1 MHRAL
6 PGILVGGVI
15 GSATRWVVVERGAA
29 AEYPF
34 TATLVIINALGCF
47 VLGVAMARW
56 PDATDPRRL
65 SIGVGFAGGLTTFSA
80 LAVDIAAGLHQGD
93 YAPIV
98 TSIPVQL
105 LAGVVFFVIG
115 RRITTT

>member
-6 PGILVGGVI
+6 PGILVGGVV
-15 GSATRWVVVERGAA
+15 GSATRWAVLERSAA
-29 AEYPF
+29 AEYPS
-34 TATLVIINALGCF
+34 TATLVVVNALGCF

-56 PDATDPRRL
+56 PDATDRWRL

-80 LAVDIAAGLHQGD
+80 LAVDIAARLHQGD

-98 TSIPVQL
+98 ASVPAQL